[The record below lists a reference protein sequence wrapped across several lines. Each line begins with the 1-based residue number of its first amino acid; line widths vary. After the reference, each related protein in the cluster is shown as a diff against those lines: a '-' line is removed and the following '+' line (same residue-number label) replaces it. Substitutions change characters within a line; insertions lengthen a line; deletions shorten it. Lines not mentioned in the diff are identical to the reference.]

1 MGYKDQEKQKE
12 YNKQYFE
19 ANKGKVSAKLQ
30 AKEACKCCGRVVSH
44 QNLTSHMKTNY
55 CKSKRLNKL
64 LDTIPIYDTN
74 KFTLTTNI
82 EYNDD
87 GKIKGVQYILNPINV
102 IKVEQEHD
110 VTDSQ

>member
-1 MGYKDQEKQKE
+1 MKQIKI
-12 YNKQYFE
+12 
-19 ANKGKVSAKLQ
+19 KVSAKLQ

-74 KFTLTTNI
+74 KFTLITNI
-82 EYNDD
+82 EYTED
-87 GKIKGVQYILNPINV
+87 GKIKGVQYILNPISV

>member
-64 LDTIPIYDTN
+64 LDTLPVYDSS

-87 GKIKGVQYILNPINV
+87 GNFKGVQYVLNPIS